1 MSKASARA
9 TPPLA
14 VIVLAAGRG
23 TRMRSERP
31 KVLQTLAGR
40 PLLDWVLETALSL
53 KPERILLVHPPVAD
67 WIPAGVP
74 RLTGVVQPSPLGSGD
89 AVRCALQHVDPG
101 DRILV
106 LYGDVPLVSL
116 DDIAGLLDV
125 VQDDGLALLTAR
137 PRDPGGYGRV
147 LRDAR
152 GRICAVREER
162 DLDPADTL
170 KLKEI
175 NTGIMTAR
183 AARLEH
189 WLRDLRNDNVQG
201 EYYLTDVVAR
211 AVAEGSPV
219 LDREARDGDG
229 ALGANDARDLARL
242 EAVVRRRKAEALLDA
257 GAHVLDPLRLD
268 VRGTVVVG
276 RDVVLDVDVI
286 LEGRVELADGVRVG
300 AFSYLRDV
308 TVESGAEIRP
318 FSHLEDARVGAGCR
332 VGPYARLRDG
342 VVLAGCVR
350 IGNFVELKKCSIG
363 DGSKIPHLS
372 YVGDARIGRD
382 VNFGAGVV
390 TVNYDGTNKNM
401 TVVEDGA
408 FVGCGSELVA
418 PVVVGAGSYVGAGST
433 VTEDTPPGELTLA
446 RARQVTVRGWR
457 PPGKR

>member
-1 MSKASARA
+1 MSKASARV

-53 KPERILLVHPPVAD
+53 KPERILLVHPPVAN

-219 LDREARDGDG
+219 LEHGCAR
-229 ALGANDARDLARL
+229 NVPRYFR
-242 EAVVRRRKAEALLDA
+242 
-257 GAHVLDPLRLD
+257 HWP
-268 VRGTVVVG
+268 
-276 RDVVLDVDVI
+276 
-286 LEGRVELADGVRVG
+286 GVH
-300 AFSYLRDV
+300 F
-308 TVESGAEIRP
+308 
-318 FSHLEDARVGAGCR
+318 
-332 VGPYARLRDG
+332 
-342 VVLAGCVR
+342 
-350 IGNFVELKKCSIG
+350 SIG
-363 DGSKIPHLS
+363 FS
-372 YVGDARIGRD
+372 
-382 VNFGAGVV
+382 
-390 TVNYDGTNKNM
+390 
-401 TVVEDGA
+401 
-408 FVGCGSELVA
+408 
-418 PVVVGAGSYVGAGST
+418 
-433 VTEDTPPGELTLA
+433 
-446 RARQVTVRGWR
+446 R
-457 PPGKR
+457 PPSR